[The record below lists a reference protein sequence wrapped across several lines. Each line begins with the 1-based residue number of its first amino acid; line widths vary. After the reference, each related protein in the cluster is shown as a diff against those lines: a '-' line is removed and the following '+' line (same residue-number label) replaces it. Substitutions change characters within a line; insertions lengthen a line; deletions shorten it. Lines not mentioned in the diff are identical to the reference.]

1 MTVLDILNKVK
12 DIENIQ
18 RLLGGIYDRPQTSK
32 PDKDTLGDAIDML
45 DDYIHELM
53 RKEVKEKNV

>member
-18 RLLGGIYDRPQTSK
+18 RLLGGISDRPQTSN
-32 PDKDTLGDAIDML
+32 PDKDILGDAIDML

-53 RKEVKEKNV
+53 RKEVKEK

>member
-18 RLLGGIYDRPQTSK
+18 RLLGAISDRPQTSN

-53 RKEVKEKNV
+53 CKEVKEKNV

>member
-1 MTVLDILNKVK
+1 MTVLDIFDKVK
-12 DIENIQ
+12 VIENIQ
-18 RLLGGIYDRPQTSK
+18 RLLGGISDRPQTSK